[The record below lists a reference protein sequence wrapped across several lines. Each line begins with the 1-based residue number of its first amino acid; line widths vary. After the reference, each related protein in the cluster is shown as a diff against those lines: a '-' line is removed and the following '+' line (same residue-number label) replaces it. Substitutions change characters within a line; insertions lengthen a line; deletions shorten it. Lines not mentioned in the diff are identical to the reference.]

1 MKNQLRRL
9 IREAIAHEMN
19 ELLKV
24 DAAKIGKLKLALKK
38 NYKNK
43 PDLLKRMLEFITIE
57 SVANPYITY
66 NKLVDDL
73 MDFYKEEMNQA
84 NTINI

>member
-9 IREAIAHEMN
+9 IREAISYEIN

-24 DAAKIGKLKLALKK
+24 DAAKIAKLKIALKK

-57 SVANPYITY
+57 SVANPYLTY

-73 MDFYKEEMNQA
+73 MDYYKEEMKQA